1 MTESRYGLHILLP
14 EILDRRFAHWANE
27 TPGASWP
34 EWGGHITL
42 LASFIS
48 RVPEHELIAA
58 IGAVIDDHHVIDVH
72 LTQLAVVQDLTREG
86 YRAVFLTTPAQ
97 TRSGL
102 LRLKALQGE
111 LNEATLALR
120 TDRFPDMARREYLP
134 HLTLALG
141 LSEHEAHQMVSAA
154 RSGGLV
160 AEFYVDRVWLFCLDD
175 GLPVRR
181 IPFQLSSPLPLA

>member
-14 EILDRRFAHWANE
+14 EVLDRRFAHWASE

-34 EWGGHITL
+34 DWGGHITL
-42 LASFIS
+42 LASFTS
-48 RVPEHELIAA
+48 RVPEHELLAT
-58 IGAVIDDHHVIDVH
+58 IGAVTDHHRVIDVH

-102 LRLKALQGE
+102 LRLKALQEE
-111 LNEATLALR
+111 LNEATQAQRADL
-120 TDRFPDMARREYLP
+120 FPDMARREYLP

-154 RSGGLV
+154 RSDGLA
-160 AEFYVDRVWLFCLDD
+160 AEFYVDRVWLLCLDD
-175 GLPVRR
+175 GLPARR